1 MKHTAT
7 VQCAG
12 DEAPLVTS
20 DVQSQDNVVG
30 LMSKKC
36 YLFIVATLSPVGTT
50 VG

>member
-1 MKHTAT
+1 MKRTST

-30 LMSKKC
+30 RMSKKVI
-36 YLFIVATLSPVGTT
+36 YLLSPLCHRWERV
-50 VG
+50 